1 MTHLPRVAL
10 EIKTVGLY
18 DLVLQDVQ
26 KILGK
31 NRVSEEEILQVMQ
44 EHPEI
49 FEDYKQINVE
59 YNLSNIHLRNID
71 LDTIKDPEAKELA
84 KKVNEN
90 LDHLREIEKYTLDF
104 EQSSTLVIIFSI
116 EFFVLFSVQYFI
128 VLLDLKE
135 WQWWIY
141 SFFALSIVVAWIY
154 AKKER
159 KVYDTNNAI
168 YEKKY
173 EETLQMIQRDEYQ
186 NFMLDEGSSG
196 TSKGQMKLIKMST
209 DVFAIGDWMPYTEEL
224 ELFHNR
230 WSTSEAT
237 NQMSDMSAMVIDGF
251 YRDLYYYGAGHMY
264 DISAEA
270 DGVNNVI
277 DPAFGTASKKLV
289 TALKLSGAMEMSSIL
304 SSSPNYGTVPVNGKF
319 VAYGHVAAIDA
330 MEDGNADWVPI
341 EKYADRVTLLPNERG
356 MLKNIR
362 YVEDADG
369 YIVPTGVAGEY
380 IAEFVVGG
388 KDHTAQV
395 PLRGK
400 GKLETVYNQIGS
412 GGTSDP
418 LSRVGSL
425 GWKGWLGAKVLYPER
440 LGILKAKFNY

>member
-173 EETLQMIQRDEYQ
+173 EETLQMIA
-186 NFMLDEGSSG
+186 
-196 TSKGQMKLIKMST
+196 KL
-209 DVFAIGDWMPYTEEL
+209 EE
-224 ELFHNR
+224 
-230 WSTSEAT
+230 
-237 NQMSDMSAMVIDGF
+237 
-251 YRDLYYYGAGHMY
+251 AGHL
-264 DISAEA
+264 
-270 DGVNNVI
+270 
-277 DPAFGTASKKLV
+277 KKSDL
-289 TALKLSGAMEMSSIL
+289 I
-304 SSSPNYGTVPVNGKF
+304 
-319 VAYGHVAAIDA
+319 
-330 MEDGNADWVPI
+330 I
-341 EKYADRVTLLPNERG
+341 ESCDEH
-356 MLKNIR
+356 I
-362 YVEDADG
+362 
-369 YIVPTGVAGEY
+369 
-380 IAEFVVGG
+380 
-388 KDHTAQV
+388 
-395 PLRGK
+395 
-400 GKLETVYNQIGS
+400 
-412 GGTSDP
+412 
-418 LSRVGSL
+418 
-425 GWKGWLGAKVLYPER
+425 
-440 LGILKAKFNY
+440 